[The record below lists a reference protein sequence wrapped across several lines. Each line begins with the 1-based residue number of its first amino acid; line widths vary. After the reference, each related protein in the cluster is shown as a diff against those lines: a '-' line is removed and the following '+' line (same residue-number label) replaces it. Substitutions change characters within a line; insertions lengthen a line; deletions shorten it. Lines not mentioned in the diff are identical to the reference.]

1 MFKLIESA
9 FKRIMTAVTNPFRMI
24 IVSIQ
29 KLFNINV
36 ITAKLIAPLSKKVK
50 SLIVLKPQSRE
61 DYYTIGKHWVYKK
74 LFLTLV
80 LMLCA
85 GVLIYF
91 TMFAPKVPPS
101 APTASAVTTN
111 VSYKYND
118 MKLSEFSGVA
128 NIKAADGKTIY
139 TGDIDAGMCKGIGSL
154 YGHDGKLLYTGEF
167 DQNKYNGKGIS
178 YYPSGKI
185 KYEGTFANNLCDGE
199 GSAYSADGNL
209 VYTGGFLLGA
219 YSGAGKEFTAES
231 TLLYEGGFSEGKHHG
246 VGTLF
251 YEDGGVNYKG
261 DFFAGAMQGKGELY
275 DNTGKLLY
283 VGDMYDNAI
292 NYRALVHS
300 TLADVEAA
308 FAETPRIFYTDTDSA
323 FVYEQAGVIVT
334 TNSRVLVDT
343 WEKPST
349 KQDGEAKY
357 YIPGTQDSET
367 VKPVAAT
374 RSSGLFEAEPLLS
387 ASNLGY
393 FEAKPLSAIG
403 NLKHSKADNAKAAK
417 TAEYIASEKPFIM
430 PLEWFVSGGGDVEN
444 SGGAAGAG
452 GTPSGGASSSMA
464 PPSASSAPP
473 ASTPPGVTVVV
484 PNPKDDKPDFVEKNN
499 TLFFEI
505 DKDVWQ
511 SEADLDKTKVQIKK
525 ITVFNSEIA
534 KPNEKA
540 VEFKENSPASM
551 EDCVAIDF
559 IRQTVPTAFPQVM
572 FEIDNQNRL
581 FVKLSNINYAAE
593 IVGKAYLYDAL
604 TYRYFYPDKEN
615 TVPLFFSVER

>member
-1 MFKLIESA
+1 
-9 FKRIMTAVTNPFRMI
+9 
-24 IVSIQ
+24 
-29 KLFNINV
+29 
-36 ITAKLIAPLSKKVK
+36 
-50 SLIVLKPQSRE
+50 
-61 DYYTIGKHWVYKK
+61 
-74 LFLTLV
+74 
-80 LMLCA
+80 
-85 GVLIYF
+85 
-91 TMFAPKVPPS
+91 
-101 APTASAVTTN
+101 
-111 VSYKYND
+111 
-118 MKLSEFSGVA
+118 
-128 NIKAADGKTIY
+128 
-139 TGDIDAGMCKGIGSL
+139 
-154 YGHDGKLLYTGEF
+154 
-167 DQNKYNGKGIS
+167 
-178 YYPSGKI
+178 
-185 KYEGTFANNLCDGE
+185 
-199 GSAYSADGNL
+199 
-209 VYTGGFLLGA
+209 
-219 YSGAGKEFTAES
+219 
-231 TLLYEGGFSEGKHHG
+231 
-246 VGTLF
+246 
-251 YEDGGVNYKG
+251 
-261 DFFAGAMQGKGELY
+261 
-275 DNTGKLLY
+275 
-283 VGDMYDNAI
+283 
-292 NYRALVHS
+292 
-300 TLADVEAA
+300 
-308 FAETPRIFYTDTDSA
+308 
-323 FVYEQAGVIVT
+323 IVT

-615 TVPLFFSVER
+615 KVPLFFSVER